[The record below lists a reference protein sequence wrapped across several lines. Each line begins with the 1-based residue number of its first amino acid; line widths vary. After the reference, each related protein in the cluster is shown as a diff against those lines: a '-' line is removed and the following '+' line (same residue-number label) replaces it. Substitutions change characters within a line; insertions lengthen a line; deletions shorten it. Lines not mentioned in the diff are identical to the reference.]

1 MGPLSDDTPAT
12 MALPATAA
20 RPVDVATKGPAVPP
34 APVALAVP
42 ATERASAVVR
52 VTNLADTVGEA
63 DLRPLLS
70 AFGPIASLIF
80 RQTSGDGYGARR
92 PRAGVRRPRRR

>member
-20 RPVDVATKGPAVPP
+20 RPIDVPP
-34 APVALAVP
+34 KGLAAPAAPVAVTVP
-42 ATERASAVVR
+42 ATERASAMVR
-52 VTNLADTVGEA
+52 VTNLADTVGEG

-80 RQTSGDGYGARR
+80 RQTSMDGYAPQLILHMLPCRH
-92 PRAGVRRPRRR
+92 